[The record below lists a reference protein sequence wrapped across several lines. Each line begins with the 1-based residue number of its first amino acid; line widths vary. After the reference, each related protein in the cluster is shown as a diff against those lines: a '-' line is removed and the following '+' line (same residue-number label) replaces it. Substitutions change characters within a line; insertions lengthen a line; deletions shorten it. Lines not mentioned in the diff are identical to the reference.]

1 MHDVYPVTELPDA
14 DEATKMTG
22 TGDLTKRPLHRTEK
36 SSGVDS
42 PAGSRQR
49 RYTGGTCKT
58 LSKLVYM
65 YICTRCSKKR
75 NPVNVHRF

>member
-42 PAGSRQR
+42 PAGPQVLELQR
-49 RYTGGTCKT
+49 RVGKV
-58 LSKLVYM
+58 LVLYSVL
-65 YICTRCSKKR
+65 YLRSVCEIAHFTK
-75 NPVNVHRF
+75 